1 MKRLA
6 TVLVTLLLVACS
18 NPAKSKQ
25 EAIEALEIPPP
36 NDLTA
41 LTSSLGV
48 ALEAVQKYDATP
60 GSSKETTNQLLKVS
74 GTYTAFVDL
83 LNCEGEWIARGK
95 TNLELKEACDREQM
109 KKMRE
114 AHPNTKSYVDLL
126 ETQYGSA
133 GWNVDKEKVRD
144 LLWEEAGQELAAVK

>member
-1 MKRLA
+1 MRRLA
-6 TVLVTLLLVACS
+6 TVLVTLLLVGCS

-25 EAIEALEIPPP
+25 EAIEALKIPPP

-41 LTSSLGV
+41 LTNSLGV
-48 ALEAVQKYDATP
+48 AIKAIQKYDATP
-60 GSSKETTNQLLKVS
+60 GKSKETTSQLLKVS

-83 LNCEGEWIARGK
+83 LNCEGEWAARGK

-109 KKMRE
+109 KKIRE
-114 AHPNTKSYVDLL
+114 EHPNAKSYVDLL

-133 GWNVDKEKVRD
+133 GWNIDKEKVRD
-144 LLWEEAGQELAAVK
+144 LLWEEAGQELAEIK